1 MTALEENCEEDATC
15 EDENP
20 KTRYAYHGAARKGP
34 MMEPT
39 SSTVGFGTFESGTW
53 EIGTLEIRSL
63 EIRSLE
69 SGTLESGALESGTL
83 ESGTLESGTL
93 ETGTAVVSAKRSGG
107 STAARRVT
115 CRSEP
120 WRLPRWEHE
129 TRDESRDGWQL
140 QVEAPP
146 TVGKGGKLR
155 KLAEAFGGHPLT
167 SLTPPC
173 VVGGGLLQI
182 ESAADVHGEGSEAW
196 AEPRAHWAWERNE
209 PALQLSTPG
218 LEPRVPR
225 VGADGEREKTGGVYR
240 VYISKALSWG

>member
-39 SSTVGFGTFESGTW
+39 SSTVGFDTGAFESGTLESGTL
-53 EIGTLEIRSL
+53 EIGTLA
-63 EIRSLE
+63 IRSLE
-69 SGTLESGALESGTL
+69 SGTLESGTL
-83 ESGTLESGTL
+83 ESGALESGTL

-155 KLAEAFGGHPLT
+155 KLAEAFGAHPLT

-173 VVGGGLLQI
+173 VLGGGLLQI

-209 PALQLSTPG
+209 PALQLGTPG

-240 VYISKALSWG
+240 VYHI